1 MVSNNFI
8 IINNENILITNVVYN
23 EYVILL
29 DYTNYKNKIYESY
42 GKNAQIIYKQ
52 FLNDFPRAKY
62 MINNTTEKDLYL
74 FTDYFEFLLYQY
86 NQDYSEFL
94 MLCTQ
99 AVMGCPLE
107 KLYSIMNI
115 NYNNTELYI
124 GETKKNKK
132 MIFNFIV
139 KDNDLHININKI
151 LRVFYINKIGKD
163 VSLYNINVNIN
174 IPYLS
179 KENIIITYKIL
190 KNK

>member
-8 IINNENILITNVVYN
+8 IINNENILITNLLYN

-29 DYTNYKNKIYESY
+29 DYTNYKNKIYQSY
-42 GKNAQIIYKQ
+42 SKNDKIIYKQ

-107 KLYSIMNI
+107 KLYSIINI

-139 KDNDLHININKI
+139 KDNDLHININKV

-163 VSLYNINVNIN
+163 VTLYNINVNTS

-190 KNK
+190 RNK

>member
-8 IINNENILITNVVYN
+8 IINNENILITNLLYN
-23 EYVILL
+23 EYIILI

-42 GKNAQIIYKQ
+42 RKNDKIIYKQ

-107 KLYSIMNI
+107 KLYNIINI

-139 KDNDLHININKI
+139 KDNDLYININKI

-163 VSLYNINVNIN
+163 VTLYNISVNIS

-190 KNK
+190 RNK